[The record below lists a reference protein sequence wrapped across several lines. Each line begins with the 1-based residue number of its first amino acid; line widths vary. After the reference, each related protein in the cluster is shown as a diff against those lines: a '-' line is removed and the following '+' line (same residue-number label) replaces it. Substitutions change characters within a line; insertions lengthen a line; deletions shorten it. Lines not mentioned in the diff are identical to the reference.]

1 MMKSTLLP
9 VKTLLAA
16 AMLMTAV
23 AAHADITV
31 FTDKASFDA
40 AVTAPGVDTFNDL
53 VVMPYPASLTRS
65 AGGYT
70 YTVSSPDGMYGAGV
84 PGDAWLSNNTLTQ
97 PMTFSNF
104 SGGVTAFGGNFFG
117 SDVSGL
123 FVPGTS
129 VTLTANDGTT
139 STFTLNNT
147 TTNTFLGFTSTAAL
161 VNVTL
166 NSGGTSY
173 WPTANNLTLAMAAPV
188 PEPGSYAMLLAGV
201 ALVGVARRRRA

>member
-1 MMKSTLLP
+1 MMNPRLFP
-9 VKTLLAA
+9 AKTLLAA

-23 AAHADITV
+23 AAHADITI
-31 FTDKASFDA
+31 FTNKAAFDA

-53 VVMPYPASLTRS
+53 IVMPYPASLTRS
-65 AGGYT
+65 AGGYS
-70 YTVSSPDGMYGAGV
+70 YTVSSTDGLYGAGV
-84 PGDAWLSNNTLTQ
+84 PGDSWLSNNTLTQ
-97 PMTFSNF
+97 PMVFSNF

-123 FVPGTS
+123 FTPGSS

-147 TTNTFLGFTSTAAL
+147 TTNSFLGFTSTAAL
-161 VNVTL
+161 VSVSL
-166 NSGGTSY
+166 QSVGTTN

-201 ALVGVARRRRA
+201 ALVGVARRRRT